1 MISDGKQ
8 ADVKVA
14 KIICFAVGAMLLFDR
29 GCKDHEWFGG
39 LTWGKRALRG
49 KPEGESVFCRLR
61 VVLRGVDGVVKAD
74 RSILWCAAGK
84 TRPEACA
91 EKKSD
96 GSADWS
102 GWKEK
107 NG

>member
-1 MISDGKQ
+1 MISNGKQ

-61 VVLRGVDGVVKAD
+61 VVLRGVDGVVKAVRFLRQSAFVNKD
-74 RSILWCAAGK
+74 N
-84 TRPEACA
+84 
-91 EKKSD
+91 
-96 GSADWS
+96 GSACFS
-102 GWKEK
+102 GFF
-107 NG
+107 